1 MLNKYYVWFN
11 ILEISVAEAASRKDD
26 SDEAIAHR
34 RNKLV
39 REHARAAG
47 LLGSAKDARVSGR
60 VPASL
65 LEAAKK
71 RAHVTSDTELL
82 EIALSRLAL
91 EDDFEVRLLRRKGAI
106 PPSVDLEF

>member
-1 MLNKYYVWFN
+1 M
-11 ILEISVAEAASRKDD
+11 KDD
-26 SDEAIAHR
+26 RDEAIIAR
-34 RNKLV
+34 NRNKLV

-60 VPASL
+60 VSASL

-71 RAHVTSDTELL
+71 RAHVASDTELL

-91 EDDFEVRLLRRKGAI
+91 EDDFGIRLLRRKGAI